1 MEALNAKYGDSVQG
15 LVDLAKSSL
24 INDDLYTAVLTSE
37 YTKQVYHDFFE
48 LLLSKPDGAVL
59 FHCAHGKDRT
69 GMAAVLLLSA
79 LGVDRETCISD
90 FALTNDFM
98 KPAIDSVVEQAKKIT
113 DDETVLNSVAGLVG
127 VTASCMEN
135 VFDEAQAQ
143 YGSMIEFIKQGIGLT
158 DDEVQQLRSMYLE

>member
-1 MEALNAKYGDSVQG
+1 
-15 LVDLAKSSL
+15 
-24 INDDLYTAVLTSE
+24 LTSE
-37 YTKQVYHDFFE
+37 YTKQVYHDFFDQ
-48 LLLSKPDGAVL
+48 LLADPDGAVL

-98 KPAIDSVVEQAKKIT
+98 KPAIDTVVGQAKKIT
-113 DDETVLNSVAGLVG
+113 EDEAILNGVAGLVG
-127 VTASCMEN
+127 VNASYMEN

-143 YGSMIEFIKQGIGLT
+143 YGSMLEFIKQGIGLT
-158 DDEVQQLRSMYLE
+158 DDEIQQLRDIYLE